1 MIDTVYIDGLEIRKT
16 WGLTPLYEKFYS
28 SVMQFPDVKEKVTN
42 DFEDEDGIEVASTK
56 SYLKSREPVLSLGV
70 DTYEHYLNF
79 MQYLIDHNTFELY
92 SLLINKKITY
102 EYLSHSEF
110 NFYITGSTFAIK
122 LREANFLN
130 RTNIY
135 LLTESGDYLCT
146 EDGNRLI
153 I

>member
-28 SVMQFPDVKEKVTN
+28 SIMQFPDVKEKVTN
-42 DFEDEDGIEVASTK
+42 DFEDEDGIEVASTD

-70 DTYEHYLNF
+70 DTYENYLSF
-79 MQYLIDHNTFELY
+79 MQYMVEHKTFELY
-92 SLLINKKITY
+92 SLLVDKKITY

-110 NFYITGSTFAIK
+110 NFYVTGSTFAIK
-122 LREANFLN
+122 LREANFKN

-146 EDGNRLI
+146 ENGDRLI

>member
-1 MIDTVYIDGLEIRKT
+1 MIDNVYIDGKDIKKT
-16 WGLTPLYEKFYS
+16 WGLVPLYSKFYS
-28 SVMQFPDVKEKVTN
+28 SIMKFPDAKEKISV
-42 DFEDEDGIEVASTK
+42 DFEDSDGIKEVSGK
-56 SYLKSREPVLSLGV
+56 PKLKSIENVISFGV
-70 DTYEHYLNF
+70 DTYSNYLAFCRYMISNP
-79 MQYLIDHNTFELY
+79 TFELY
-92 SLLINKKITY
+92 SLLVDKKITY

-122 LREANFLN
+122 LREENFLN